1 MSGSSKN
8 PGQRGFS
15 MIELIMV
22 IVVIGIAGAALLR
35 LFPLTRA
42 GAPTPAQMTVAN
54 QLAQER
60 MELILGTR
68 HTLGFSSIVDPCA
81 SGTPTPCSTVSG
93 YTITTRGVPSGPPSP
108 DTWSVD
114 ANTTHF
120 RQVTVTVSGP
130 TGHTLSVLTAVLG
143 NY

>member
-1 MSGSSKN
+1 
-8 PGQRGFS
+8 
-15 MIELIMV
+15 MV

-42 GAPTPAQMTVAN
+42 GAPTPAQITVAN

-68 HTLGFSSIVDPCA
+68 HTLGYSGIVDPCA
-81 SGTPTPCSTVSG
+81 SGTPTPCTVVTG
-93 YTITTRGVPSGPPSP
+93 YTVTANGVPSGVTSP
-108 DTWSVD
+108 LSWSVD
-114 ANTTHF
+114 ANTNHF
-120 RQVTVTVSGP
+120 RVVTVTVDGP
-130 TGHTLSVLTAVLG
+130 TGNRLSNLTAVLG

>member
-1 MSGSSKN
+1 VSDSSKN
-8 PGQRGFS
+8 PSQGGFT
-15 MIELIMV
+15 MVELILV

-68 HTLGFSSIVDPCA
+68 HTQGYASIADPCA
-81 SGTPTPCSTVSG
+81 SGTPTPCTSVSG
-93 YTITTRGVPSGPPSP
+93 YTVTATFPTTWPV
-108 DTWSVD
+108 DTI
-114 ANTTHF
+114 HF
-120 RQVTVTVSGP
+120 KVITVTVDGP
-130 TGHTLSVLTAVLG
+130 TGRLARLTAVVG
-143 NY
+143 DY